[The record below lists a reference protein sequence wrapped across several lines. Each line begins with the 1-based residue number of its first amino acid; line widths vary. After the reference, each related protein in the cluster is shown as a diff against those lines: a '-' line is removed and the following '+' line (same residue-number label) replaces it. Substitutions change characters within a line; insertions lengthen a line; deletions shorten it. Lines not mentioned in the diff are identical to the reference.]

1 MFDRLQKYSADVKPC
16 VNLRYVMGKISAND
30 RILIENLKKEKRWD
44 SKILLN
50 GFPSKEWSRSGL
62 DSLLRRIDARASAE
76 WKIGSGRPRSAKT
89 SVNISEVEDLICSQ
103 DDAPGTLK
111 SPREIEQITG
121 IARSSV
127 RCTLKKDLAFKS

>member
-1 MFDRLQKYSADVKPC
+1 
-16 VNLRYVMGKISAND
+16 
-30 RILIENLKKEKRWD
+30 
-44 SKILLN
+44 
-50 GFPSKEWSRSGL
+50 
-62 DSLLRRIDARASAE
+62 LLRRIDARASAE

-89 SVNISEVEDLICSQ
+89 SVNISQVEDLICSQ

-127 RCTLKKDLAFKS
+127 RRILKKDLAFKSYKRIVGQKMNADCRVKRLQRCQELLRAFSQ